1 MIKYYEENNGL
12 VYLNIYGFIVN
23 LEMVLYI
30 KVIPFELVYELE
42 VVLLAEVN
50 LDVSR
55 LAKKSDF
62 PLLIIIIY

>member
-1 MIKYYEENNGL
+1 LSKHLWAHRKSRHGT
-12 VYLNIYGFIVN
+12 
-23 LEMVLYI
+23 I

>member
-1 MIKYYEENNGL
+1 LIKYYEENNGL